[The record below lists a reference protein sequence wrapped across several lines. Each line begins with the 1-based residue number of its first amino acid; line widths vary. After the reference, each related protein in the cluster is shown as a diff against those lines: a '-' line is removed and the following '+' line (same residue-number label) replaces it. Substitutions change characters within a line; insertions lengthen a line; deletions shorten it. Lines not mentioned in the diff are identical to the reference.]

1 MNRALKL
8 ACVMLAGMALARG
21 AMAQGVATGDLHGTV
36 RDPNGA
42 VVNNATVTV
51 RDEARAFERSTRTD
65 ADGNYQFLLLP
76 PGRYTLTVEASGF
89 GKLVAKDVGLTVGQ
103 QAEFSVTLKV
113 AAAATEVTV
122 TGEAALVETQR
133 TSSTTTIAQERI
145 DNLPIN
151 GRNYINF
158 TLTDSQVARDTAPS
172 IGAAPTSGLNFGGQR
187 ARANLVNVDG
197 ADAVDASVN
206 GIRSTVSQEAVQE
219 FQIINNS
226 YAAEYG
232 RASGGVVNIITR
244 SGGNAF
250 HGTGF
255 GFLRHRSLQADNPFT
270 NVPNPAYTR
279 VQAGFTLSGPIKK
292 DKTFFFFSYETTR
305 RHETGFSDVGRD
317 CLGSVSCFGLVPF
330 DGSAIFPVP
339 PGLVT
344 MQVTPAQATF
354 LSNAAIPLVVR
365 QQYAYL
371 AGGGSGI
378 ALDGA
383 MPASFAVLGLA
394 PAGLG
399 QFPSSCNP
407 LNTLCAG
414 LPADFMPMTTQI
426 GNYPVFEGTSLWSA
440 RLDHRFNNNNNAM
453 LRVSVSPSTQT
464 GVQVNAQNQPF
475 GQNAFSRTSIQ
486 QFRDFA
492 VTLQDTWLIGANKVN
507 EFRFQYARRGLR
519 YNYNTETPD
528 GSKSAVNIVGFA
540 FFGRE
545 PFSYVDRVE
554 KRYQFVDNFSLVK
567 GNHSFKFGV
576 DFQRI
581 PIDAAF
587 TVNFGNVYNF
597 GALSAATFGFP
608 SCIPPVPPGTPCPG
622 FPVPGFSSVQAY
634 GLGIPSTMVQ
644 GIGNPSLA
652 FHVTPLGFYAQD
664 SWRIRPNL
672 TLNYGVRYD
681 VEFSPTF
688 GFPSGGAVDNTAAYD
703 ALGIQKGFGTDTNN
717 IQPRIGI
724 AWDPWNDGTTVIRA
738 NYGMF
743 YDNPLLGLTF
753 LGAAT
758 DGVGTPQLILFGG
771 SPCNGASASP
781 LNLNATNVFQGI
793 LGVTDSTAGA
803 QLCLPPGAATAMGY
817 LPGQQ
822 RFDPFFAN
830 STFINQNYLNPP
842 PTFQPLLSQPFGFP
856 TGKGFQHAYT
866 QQVGVSF
873 EHDFGGDL
881 ALSVSYNYSHGT
893 HLNRPI
899 NANPV
904 RGDLLVQNWWNAVR
918 AGLPSNPL
926 NPLSPPVSFTTSP
939 LAVQNCTPTAFGPV
953 VPASLVNFFR
963 PSGINPSLAP
973 VFGGLCTAFASGVI
987 GAEGLGLGVTVPF
1000 SDMVANFSNGSS
1012 VYHGLTVQMRKRFS
1026 HKYEFLGSYTWSHTI
1041 DDSTDLQSL
1050 LSPQDSYFPYKERAN
1065 STFDQRHRFVFSG
1078 VYQSGRL
1085 SGDGF
1090 VSKLFSHWTVAP
1102 IIEVGSGR
1110 PFTILT
1116 AEPVNF
1122 QFAPNSARPNV
1133 VPEGTPTNSCGFPA
1147 QPSKYSPTGFFQ
1159 TPCFIDAALS
1169 GNITLEALDGNLP
1182 RNSARRPYTVFTDL
1196 RIARRIHLGERVKL
1210 DGIVDMFNIANRFNV
1225 ADVSLLCSSTS
1236 CNAGKPASS
1245 HDPRQFQ
1252 FALKLSF

>member
-1 MNRALKL
+1 
-8 ACVMLAGMALARG
+8 MLAGMLLVVG
-21 AMAQGVATGDLHGTV
+21 AMAQGVATADLHGTV
-36 RDPNGA
+36 KDPNGA
-42 VVNNATVTV
+42 VVSNATVTV
-51 RDEARAFERSTRTD
+51 RDEARAFERSTKTD
-65 ADGNYQFLLLP
+65 AEGNYLLPLLP
-76 PGRYTLTVEASGF
+76 PGHYTLTVEAPGF
-89 GKLVAKDVGLTVGQ
+89 GKLVAKDVGVTVGQ
-103 QAEFSVTLKV
+103 QADFPVTLKV
-113 AAAATEVTV
+113 AAATTEVTV

-133 TSSTTTIAQERI
+133 TSSTTTIDQERI

-158 TLTDSQVARDTAPS
+158 TLTDSQVARDVAPS

-197 ADAVDASVN
+197 ADSVDASVN

-255 GFLRHRSLQADNPFT
+255 GFLRHRSIQAVNPFSNT
-270 NVPNPAYTR
+270 PDPAYTR
-279 VQAGFTLSGPIKK
+279 VQAGFTLSGAIKK
-292 DKTFFFFSYETTR
+292 DKTFFFLSYETTR

-317 CLGSVSCFGLVPF
+317 CLGSASCFALVPF

-339 PGLVT
+339 PGFLV

-354 LSNAAIPLVVR
+354 LANGAVPLAVR
-365 QQYAYL
+365 RQYAFL

-383 MPASFAVLGLA
+383 MPAGFTALGLA
-394 PAGLG
+394 PAGLS

-407 LNTLCAG
+407 GNTLCAG
-414 LPADFMPMTTQI
+414 LPGDFMPMTTQI

-453 LRVSVSPSTQT
+453 VRVNVSPSTQN
-464 GVQVNAQNQPF
+464 GIQVNAQNQPF
-475 GQNAFSRTSIQ
+475 GQNAFSRTSVQ

-492 VTLQDTWLIGANKVN
+492 ITAQDTWLIGSNKVN
-507 EFRFQYARRGLR
+507 EFRFQFARRGLR
-519 YNYNTETPD
+519 YNFNTETPD
-528 GSKSAVNIVGFA
+528 GAKSAVNIVGFA

-545 PFSYVDRVE
+545 PFSFVDRVE
-554 KRYQFVDNFSLVK
+554 KRYQFADNFSWVK
-567 GNHSFKFGV
+567 GNHSFKFGA
-576 DFQRI
+576 DIQRI

-597 GALSAATFGFP
+597 GALSASTFGFP
-608 SCIPPVPPGTPCPG
+608 ATIGAV
-622 FPVPGFSSVQAY
+622 PVPGFSAVQAY
-634 GLGIPSTMVQ
+634 GLGLPSTMVQ
-644 GIGNPSLA
+644 GIGNPNLA
-652 FHVTPLGFYAQD
+652 FHVTPVGFYAQD

-681 VEFSPTF
+681 VEFSSKF
-688 GFPSGGAVDNTAAYD
+688 GFPSGGAVDNAAAYD

-724 AWDPWNDGTTVIRA
+724 AWDPWNNGKTVIRA
-738 NYGMF
+738 SYGMF

-758 DGVGTPQLILFGG
+758 DGVGTPQLILFLG
-771 SPCNGASASP
+771 SPCSTVAPAFPP
-781 LNLNATNVFQGI
+781 LTLNATNVFQGI
-793 LGVTDSTAGA
+793 LDRPT
-803 QLCLPPGAATAMGY
+803 CLGAAAAGNMGY
-817 LPGQQ
+817 LPDEQ
-822 RFDPFFAN
+822 RFDPFLAN
-830 STFINQNYLNPP
+830 STFINQNYLNPA
-842 PTFQPLLSQPFGFP
+842 TFQPLVNQPFGFP
-856 TGKGFQHAYT
+856 TGKGFEHAYA
-866 QQVGVSF
+866 QQANLTV
-873 EHDFGGDL
+873 EHDFGGDF
-881 ALSVSYNYSHGT
+881 ALSVSYNYTHGV

-904 RGDLLVQNWWNAVR
+904 RGDLLVQNWWNAVN
-918 AGLPSNPL
+918 AGLI
-926 NPLSPPVSFTTSP
+926 PVTASP
-939 LAVQNCTPTAFGPV
+939 LQVASCGTFPTAGGPVDV

-963 PSGINPSLAP
+963 PSGINPSMAP
-973 VFGGLCTAFASGVI
+973 VFGGACTAFAAGVI

-1012 VYHGLTVQMRKRFS
+1012 VYHGLTTQMRKRFS
-1026 HKYEFLGSYTWSHTI
+1026 HKYEFLASYTWSHTI

-1050 LSPQDSYFPYKERAN
+1050 LAPQDSFFPYKERAS

-1090 VSKLFSHWTVAP
+1090 VSKFFSHWTAAP

-1122 QFAPNSARPNV
+1122 QFSPNTARPNV
-1133 VPEGTPTNSCGFPA
+1133 VPQGTPTNSCGFPA
-1147 QPSKYSPTGFFQ
+1147 QPSSLSPTGFFQ
-1159 TPCFIDAALS
+1159 TPCFVDAALS
-1169 GNITLEALDGNLP
+1169 GNITLEALDGNLG
-1182 RNSARRPYTVFTDL
+1182 RNTARRPTTVFTDL

-1210 DGIVDMFNIANRFNV
+1210 DAIVDMFNLINRFNV

-1236 CNAGKPASS
+1236 CNAGRPAAAY
-1245 HDPRQFQ
+1245 DPRQFQ